1 MSARQATEDMMSTD
15 FGQPHDL
22 AGAIGVPENQFNQ
35 IFRMGTLTVSTF

>member
-1 MSARQATEDMMSTD
+1 MTARQATEDMSTD

-35 IFRMGTLTVSTF
+35 ISRMGMLIVSPL